1 MYISFET
8 MNILNKMKNRKH
20 DAHSEQFQNLNI
32 KTVDRDKIE
41 TLAHKYMTSNTQ
53 IHDLSPSYLLKSI

>member
-8 MNILNKMKNRKH
+8 INILNKMKIRKH
-20 DAHSEQFQNLNI
+20 NALSEQFQNLNI
-32 KTVDRDKIE
+32 KIVDRDKIE

-53 IHDLSPSYLLKSI
+53 MHDL